1 MNCPK
6 CHDPADADILRKFGG
21 LCPRCLLQFTGE
33 HEPPRFP
40 DLEIVGVI
48 GRGGMGIV
56 YKAVRKSDDR
66 TVAVKV
72 LSPRSQGAP
81 EFVERFTREAEAL
94 AQLHHPNIVRI
105 YHSGVHDGVPFL
117 VMEHVEGASLRKRIR
132 TKTLSSEKAVEIAA
146 QVCDALQYAHSRGV
160 IHRDIKPENILV
172 RADGVVKIADFG
184 LAKLTSADQVRLT
197 LSNVAMG
204 TPHYMA
210 PEQLEKSA
218 DVDER
223 ADLFSLGVV
232 LYEMVTGQLPI
243 GRFKPPS
250 KAGGTDLRLDS
261 IVLDLLERDP
271 EDRVSSAK
279 ELRRQ
284 LKRLD
289 MRLPLNAPPAEISV
303 KRRDPLAAA
312 AWMATMLVAPV
323 LLSIIGA
330 LLRGELSWIANVVFP
345 AGLLL
350 GVAGL
355 FLSALWLF
363 RMRWQPRERESSA
376 QPLAG
381 IVLACGIFVAAGH
394 LRWTDRPFRL
404 DDAWPTTQELP
415 IYVRVY
421 GKHVPCADSLDGLP
435 LIAPHHADLDQV
447 RRLSFCDGRLE
458 VVGIQFR
465 SATARRRWQ
474 EAEERARNAGPPR
487 RWSFRHAGGASILLM
502 LDGEEKPDPMIR
514 DLMRKALDAGIGRA
528 VDRES
533 GGLLVQ
539 ARNR

>member
-1 MNCPK
+1 MTCPK
-6 CHDPADADILRKFGG
+6 CQEPAEADVLRKFGG
-21 LCPRCLLQFTGE
+21 LCPRCLLKFTGE

-40 DLEIVGVI
+40 DLEIIGVI

-66 TVAVKV
+66 TVALKV
-72 LSPRSQGAP
+72 LSPRTQGSP

-94 AQLHHPNIVRI
+94 AQLQHPGIVRI
-105 YHSGVHDGVPFL
+105 LQSGVHDGVPFL
-117 VMEHVEGASLRKRIR
+117 VMELVDGASLRKRIR
-132 TKTLSSEKAVEIAA
+132 AGSLTPEKALEMAA

-172 RADGVVKIADFG
+172 REDGTVKIADFG
-184 LAKLTSADQVRLT
+184 LAKLTSTEQARLT
-197 LSNVAMG
+197 LTNVAMG

-232 LYEMVTGQLPI
+232 LYEMLTGQLPI

-250 KAGGTDLRLDS
+250 RAGGTDLRLDS

-289 MRLPLNAPPAEISV
+289 KRLPLNAPPAEISM
-303 KRRDPLAAA
+303 KRRDRLAAA
-312 AWMATMLVAPV
+312 AWIATMLLGPV
-323 LLSIIGA
+323 LLSVVGA
-330 LLRGELSWIANVVFP
+330 LVLGELSWIAHVVFP
-345 AGLLL
+345 GGLALGAAGLLL
-350 GVAGL
+350 
-355 FLSALWLF
+355 SSLWLL
-363 RMRWQPRERESSA
+363 RMRWWPRERESGA

-381 IVLACGIFVAAGH
+381 IVLACGMFVAAAH
-394 LRWTDRPFRL
+394 LHWTDRPFLL
-404 DDAWPTTQELP
+404 DDAWPAPQELP
-415 IYVRVY
+415 IYVREY
-421 GKHVPCADSLDGLP
+421 GNPSPNPEAQEHVTLP
-435 LIAPHHADLDQV
+435 PPAHADLDQV
-447 RRLSFCDGRLE
+447 RRMTFCDGRLT
-458 VVGIQFR
+458 VLGLQFR

-474 EAEERARNAGPPR
+474 VEAEQICAREQGR
-487 RWSFRHAGGASILLM
+487 RWSYRHAGGATILLM
-502 LDGEEKPDPMIR
+502 IDGEVKPDPMIR
-514 DLMRKALDAGIGRA
+514 DLLSKTLNTGIERA
-528 VDRES
+528 VDREVNRPA
-533 GGLLVQ
+533 VQ

>member
-1 MNCPK
+1 MTCPK
-6 CHDPADADILRKFGG
+6 CHDPAEADVLRKFGG
-21 LCPRCLLQFTGE
+21 LCPRCLLKFTGE

-56 YKAVRKSDDR
+56 YKAVRRSDDR
-66 TVAVKV
+66 TVALKV
-72 LSPRSQGAP
+72 LSPRSAAAP

-94 AQLHHPNIVRI
+94 AQLSHPNIVRI
-105 YHSGVHDGVPFL
+105 LDSGVHDGVPFL
-117 VMEHVEGASLRKRIR
+117 VMEHVVGASLRKRIR
-132 TKTLSSEKAVEIAA
+132 AASLNAERALEIAA
-146 QVCDALQYAHSRGV
+146 QVCDALQYAHAHGV

-172 RADGVVKIADFG
+172 RDDGVVKIADFG

-197 LSNVAMG
+197 LTNVAMG

-232 LYEMVTGQLPI
+232 LYEMLTGQLPI

-250 KAGGTDLRLDS
+250 QAGGTDLRMDS

-271 EDRVSSAK
+271 EDRVSSAR

-289 MRLPLNAPPAEISV
+289 MRLPLNAPTPEISV
-303 KRRDPLAAA
+303 KRRDRLAAA
-312 AWMATMLVAPV
+312 AWFATMLLGPV
-323 LLSIIGA
+323 LLSILGA
-330 LLRGELSWIANVVFP
+330 LVLGELSWIAHIVFP
-345 AGLLL
+345 GGLALGAAGLLL
-350 GVAGL
+350 
-355 FLSALWLF
+355 STLWLL
-363 RMRWQPRERESSA
+363 RMRRWPRERESSA
-376 QPLAG
+376 HPLAG
-381 IVLACGIFVAAGH
+381 IVLACGMFVAAAH
-394 LRWTDRPFRL
+394 LHWTDQAFL
-404 DDAWPTTQELP
+404 LADAWPAPYELP
-415 IYVRVY
+415 VYVRVY
-421 GKHVPCADSLDGLP
+421 GSPAQRADTVDGLTLTP
-435 LIAPHHADLDQV
+435 PPHADVDEI
-447 RRLSFCDGRLE
+447 RRLSFCDGHLE
-458 VVGIQFR
+458 AVGIQFR

-474 EAEERARNAGPPR
+474 EAEERRTDK
-487 RWSFRHAGGASILLM
+487 RWSFRHAGGATIVLM
-502 LDGEEKPDPMIR
+502 IDGEEKPDPMIR

-528 VDRES
+528 VDREVNRPA
-533 GGLLVQ
+533 VQ